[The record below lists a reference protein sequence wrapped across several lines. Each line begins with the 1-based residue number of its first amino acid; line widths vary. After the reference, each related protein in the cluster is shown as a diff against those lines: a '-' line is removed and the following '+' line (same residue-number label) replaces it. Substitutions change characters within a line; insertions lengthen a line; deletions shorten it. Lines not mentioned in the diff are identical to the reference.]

1 MNNIIKRFS
10 DICIATFI
18 VFYIISILADHDILP
33 IDKTLCRY
41 LSHAA
46 FMISLIGHFLRF
58 IWFRRKNGDF
68 RFGNI
73 ESSDYCLTA
82 HTGFNSIEIRD
93 SISNETLFRYSLG
106 KTEKNGFGGVCWE
119 PGSHD
124 LWIRLGNNT
133 VFCLRRT
140 DDTWIRDDTNFLPD
154 TIALTYNR

>member
-33 IDKTLCRY
+33 IDKTICRY

-46 FMISLIGHFLRF
+46 LLISLIGHFLRF
-58 IWFRRKNGDF
+58 IWYRRKNGDF

-93 SISNETLFRYSLG
+93 SISYETLFRYSLG

-140 DDTWIRDDTNFLPD
+140 DDTWIRDDSRSLPD
-154 TIALTYNR
+154 TIALTYGH